1 MRTSKKMADEVW
13 RRVDEGERRGKAIKS
28 KVYSVIA
35 VAACLVAV
43 IGLSFA
49 MPYFPAGDA
58 VADNSQYTAALF
70 SGGTTGGYV
79 LVSAFAFI
87 AGAVATLVCVKL
99 RGKK

>member
-13 RRVDEGERRGKAIKS
+13 RRVDEAERSGKARKRR
-28 KVYSVIA
+28 VYSVIA
-35 VAACLVAV
+35 VAACLAAV
-43 IGLSFA
+43 VGLSLA
-49 MPYFPAGDA
+49 VPGLPAGDA
-58 VADNSQYTAALF
+58 ANNSQYTAALF

-79 LVSAFAFI
+79 LVGAFAFM